1 MPTTATTATVHEAF
15 VAVAP
20 EIDDELRALATDVDV
35 WAELQLDS
43 MDHLA
48 VIENLSAAI
57 GIDIPEA
64 DYPELIT
71 LDAIHRYVEQHAS

>member
-1 MPTTATTATVHEAF
+1 MSTTATATAVHEAF

-20 EIDDELRALATDVDV
+20 EIEDELRDLPTDVDV

-48 VIENLSAAI
+48 VIEHLAAAI
-57 GIDIPEA
+57 GSDIPEA

-71 LDAIHRYVEQHAS
+71 LAAIHRYVEQRMP

>member
-1 MPTTATTATVHEAF
+1 MPTTATAATVHEAF

-20 EIDDELRALATDVDV
+20 EIDDELRDLPTDVDV

-48 VIENLSAAI
+48 VIEHLSTAI
-57 GIDIPEA
+57 GQDIPES

-71 LDAIHRYVEQHAS
+71 LEAIHRYVEQRAQ